1 MTTQPASVCIAESD
15 LIPHPDY
22 PGHFTVKSMVPD
34 SRVSITPDGT
44 ISSRPND
51 SEIGPWEL
59 AYRVGNKLVWK
70 SSAYPTG
77 SYALPLAEGV

>member
-1 MTTQPASVCIAESD
+1 MSNQPASVCIAESD
-15 LIPHPDY
+15 LVASQY
-22 PGHFTVKSMVPD
+22 PGRCTVKSPVPD
-34 SRVSITPDGT
+34 SRVSITPDGA